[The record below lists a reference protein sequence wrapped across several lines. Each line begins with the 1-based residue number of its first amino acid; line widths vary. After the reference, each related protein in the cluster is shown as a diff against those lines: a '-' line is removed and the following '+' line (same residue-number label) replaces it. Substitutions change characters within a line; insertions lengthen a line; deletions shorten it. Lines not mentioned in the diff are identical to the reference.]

1 MSELKKI
8 VIVSDGTGGTAKRL
22 MDAVL
27 VQYEQAEVEYSLE
40 HIYQQVRTHKEIGRI
55 LKEIDDEDLVLFS
68 VISRELSDYF
78 SRRLEDRNIL
88 HLNILRPTLD
98 IVSKF
103 LGVHPDYRPGI
114 FRIVDDRYYGRID
127 TIGYTVEHDDGCGSL
142 IEQADAVLL
151 GLSRSCKTPISVYL
165 ACNHGLKV
173 ANIPVVKDTVIMEN
187 LLRRLKSVDP
197 RKVIGLLIQPDRLAR
212 MREERSG
219 YFAVTPKARAELQSY
234 HEIGEVTQEFRF
246 CRELYRTKGWQAVDV
261 THRAIEEISKEI
273 LQLLGYPGSGMVE

>member
-27 VQYEQAEVEYSLE
+27 VQYDHANVEYSLE
-40 HIYQQVRTHKEIGRI
+40 HIYQQVRTRREIGRI
-55 LKEIDDEDLVLFS
+55 LKEIDDEDLVMFS
-68 VISRELSDYF
+68 VISKELNDYF

-88 HLNILRPTLD
+88 HLNILQPTLN

-114 FRIVDDRYYGRID
+114 FRIVDDRYYGSVN
-127 TIGYTVEHDDGCGSL
+127 TIAYTVEHDDGCGSL

-173 ANIPVVKDTVIMEN
+173 ANIPVVRDAVITEN
-187 LLRRLKSVDP
+187 LLRRLKSVDA
-197 RKVIGLLIQPDRLAR
+197 KKIVGLLIQPDRLAR

-219 YFAVTPKARAELQSY
+219 YFAVAPKARAELQSY

-246 CRELYRTKGWQAVDV
+246 CRELYRTKGWQTVDV

>member
-27 VQYEQAEVEYSLE
+27 VQYDQTEVEYTLE
-40 HIYQQVRTHKEIGRI
+40 QIYQQVRTRKEIGRI
-55 LKEIDDEDLVLFS
+55 LKEIDDEHLVLFS
-68 VISRELSDYF
+68 VISGELSDYF
-78 SRRLEDRNIL
+78 SRRLEDRGIL
-88 HLNILRPTLD
+88 HLNILQPTLN

-114 FRIVDDRYYGRID
+114 FRIVDDRYYGRVS

-173 ANIPVVKDTVIMEN
+173 ANIPVVSDTVIMEN

-197 RKVIGLLIQPDRLAR
+197 KKIIGLLIQPERLAQI
-212 MREERSG
+212 REERSG
-219 YFAVTPKARAELQSY
+219 YFAIAPKAQAELQSY
-234 HEIGEVTQEFRF
+234 HEIGEVVQEFRF
-246 CRELYRTKGWQAVDV
+246 CRELYRTKGWQTVDV

-273 LQLLGYPGSGMVE
+273 LQLLGYPCSGMVE